1 MKRLVMT
8 TYKTSLELIFAGKL
22 DKKYIS
28 EEKSSVFVKFS
39 KKFLRVLI
47 FKTKNIPNK
56 EPIKVPKKP
65 IVAPFKKN
73 IFIIVFWLAPIVLR
87 IAISICLFLTSIIK
101 LEIMLKAATKIIRL
115 KIKNITFF
123 SVCIALKKASF
134 ENLQSYN

>member
-1 MKRLVMT
+1 MKRLVKT

-56 EPIKVPKKP
+56 DPIKVPKKP

-73 IFIIVFWLAPIVLR
+73 IFMIVF
-87 IAISICLFLTSIIK
+87 
-101 LEIMLKAATKIIRL
+101 
-115 KIKNITFF
+115 
-123 SVCIALKKASF
+123 
-134 ENLQSYN
+134 